1 MGVLRF
7 PKWQKPCEDALLE
20 ADEKRLFRRVIV
32 AERAISH
39 RLHDLA
45 TTPEKIELIAIDNM
59 LASLRCLVANALNLP
74 DDEEQVTNKL
84 LQMPNNRLKPSEPRG
99 KLISIA

>member
-32 AERAISH
+32 AERAIFH

-45 TTPEKIELIAIDNM
+45 SRPEKIELIAIDNM

-74 DDEEQVTNKL
+74 DGEQVTRKL
-84 LQMPNNRLKPSEPRG
+84 LQMPNSRLKPSEARG
-99 KLISIA
+99 KLIPIA